1 MLPRSFVKILAAAVV
16 YAVAFTLHATARQ
29 SLADDHVDSL
39 MLSHKIVSLDGP
51 DAYSDS
57 YVDSVKGLIEN
68 FYYDQFRHFQDP
80 DAPYFLFLSK
90 DAQLAMGIGG
100 CVRMRGYFDWGGAIP
115 AGGFAPYLIP
125 MHSDPTHI
133 KHFDTTPAGTCLFF
147 RVIGRNKMLGN
158 YQLYIE
164 ANFNGYQS
172 RDFRLK
178 KAYAVINDFTIGYAN
193 STFSDPAATPPIVDA
208 QGPNNKIAPTAVLVR
223 WMPVVRDRWVFA
235 LSAETPSPQID
246 ADNELSAKCD
256 NWLPDWAA
264 FAQFQWAQGQ
274 HVRLSGVV
282 RTLSYRNLMTE
293 RNHNMAGWGVQISSV
308 AHPLP
313 CLTTYINASYG
324 RGYQSLGGDLLIG
337 NYDLVADQA
346 EPGRLYA
353 PRSYGWNIGLQ
364 YNFTH
369 GVFASVTASQTRYC
383 PKGAV
388 PSDVYRRG
396 QFYAVNLFWNMTP
409 RMQIGAEFDLGC
421 RQNFSGESRWARRLG
436 AMVQFSF

>member
-115 AGGFAPYLIP
+115 ASGFAPYLIP
-125 MHSDPTHI
+125 MHSDPTHM

-164 ANFNGYQS
+164 ANFNG
-172 RDFRLK
+172 
-178 KAYAVINDFTIGYAN
+178 
-193 STFSDPAATPPIVDA
+193 
-208 QGPNNKIAPTAVLVR
+208 
-223 WMPVVRDRWVFA
+223 
-235 LSAETPSPQID
+235 
-246 ADNELSAKCD
+246 
-256 NWLPDWAA
+256 
-264 FAQFQWAQGQ
+264 
-274 HVRLSGVV
+274 
-282 RTLSYRNLMTE
+282 
-293 RNHNMAGWGVQISSV
+293 
-308 AHPLP
+308 
-313 CLTTYINASYG
+313 
-324 RGYQSLGGDLLIG
+324 
-337 NYDLVADQA
+337 
-346 EPGRLYA
+346 
-353 PRSYGWNIGLQ
+353 
-364 YNFTH
+364 
-369 GVFASVTASQTRYC
+369 
-383 PKGAV
+383 
-388 PSDVYRRG
+388 
-396 QFYAVNLFWNMTP
+396 
-409 RMQIGAEFDLGC
+409 
-421 RQNFSGESRWARRLG
+421 
-436 AMVQFSF
+436 